1 MNRKFLDEINNIIKF
16 SYSPQRTVNGSNNN
30 NRSAR
35 KVDPLHGRI
44 AIDLQEQLGENYQV
58 ETKVTTGSESKI
70 PGRYI
75 EKKVDVVV
83 RNLETNDIVCGIGV
97 KVPLNTFEKN
107 KNNYFENMLG
117 ETANIRSSA
126 NNIPY
131 YQIIVLP
138 SSIPSF
144 TTKNGSKCIKSIYTF
159 TEDKLNLYKTLSM
172 DNALAFYHTPV
183 KTLLAIVDVESFPFE
198 IGLLETAFKEEA
210 SRYYDS
216 NELNFYDMNLEC
228 EFGKN
233 IIFNDYKKFIEKI
246 SYLTIGFD

>member
-1 MNRKFLDEINNIIKF
+1 MNREFLDEVNNIIKF

-44 AIDLQEQLGENYQV
+44 AIDLQESLGENYRV

-83 RNLETNDIVCGIGV
+83 RNLQTNDIVCGIGV

-117 ETANIRSSA
+117 ETANIRSST

-131 YQIIVLP
+131 YQVIVLP

-144 TTKNGSKCIKSIYTF
+144 STTQGSKSIKSIYKF
-159 TEDKLNLYKTLSM
+159 TEEKLDLYKTLSK

-183 KTLLAIVDVESFPFE
+183 KTLLAVVDVESFPFE
-198 IGLLETAFKEEA
+198 IGLLENTFKHEA
-210 SRYYDS
+210 STYYETNVLD
-216 NELNFYDMNLEC
+216 FYDMELNTN
-228 EFGKN
+228 FGKN
-233 IIFNDYKKFIEKI
+233 VIFNDYETFIRKI
-246 SYLTIGFD
+246 AYLTIGFD